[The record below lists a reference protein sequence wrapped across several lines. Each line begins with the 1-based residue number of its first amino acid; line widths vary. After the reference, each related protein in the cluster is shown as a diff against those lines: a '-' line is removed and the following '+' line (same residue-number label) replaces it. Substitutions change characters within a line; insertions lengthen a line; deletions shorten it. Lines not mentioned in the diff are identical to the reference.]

1 MDVCFNT
8 SDVMPTVFIGIY
20 FYSYFNLNCSTE
32 LFLHYIIINILYSYL
47 HNLMMNIVKQWDLYP
62 DKEWSDYD
70 C

>member
-47 HNLMMNIVKQWDLYP
+47 HNLMMNIVKQ
-62 DKEWSDYD
+62 
-70 C
+70 